1 MRNFTQLSKYLYLAY
16 LLLELSNQFVVLLEQ
31 LLGHFDLELL
41 ARWVL
46 NLETM
51 ITGIGNIREFQ
62 MVLDFAQFATREDNH
77 EDLFVGSQ
85 FLDVNLRI
93 LGHYGQLLSEGGECA
108 IVIQEQDNLF
118 GFGCNKTKRE
128 EVRMKTF
135 TQGNPKWF
143 PYPSRALT

>member
-1 MRNFTQLSKYLYLAY
+1 M
-16 LLLELSNQFVVLLEQ
+16 LLEQ
-31 LLGHFDLELL
+31 LFGHFDFELL

-51 ITGIGNIREFQ
+51 ITGIGNIGEFQ

-77 EDLFVGSQ
+77 EDLIIGSQ

-93 LGHYGQLLSEGGECA
+93 LGHDGQLLGEGGECA

-118 GFGCNKTKRE
+118 GFGCNETNETRI
-128 EVRMKTF
+128 
-135 TQGNPKWF
+135 G
-143 PYPSRALT
+143 